1 LEIISAN
8 EGVPVPSLAEK
19 IDKLFK
25 SITPGGREYTYDE
38 VARGCSELSGGTFS
52 KTYIWQLRTG
62 QRDNPTKR
70 HLEALA
76 AFFHV
81 PVAYFFDED
90 TAERIDTQIAL
101 ASAMRNAEVR
111 DIALRAMSMDDAG
124 RASLLRIIAEVS
136 GLQSSGAGG
145 GGQQGADRREGGGR
159 QGGKPGERKG

>member
-145 GGQQGADRREGGGR
+145 GGQQGPDRREGGGR

>member
-1 LEIISAN
+1 M
-8 EGVPVPSLAEK
+8 AEK

-25 SITPGGREYTYDE
+25 SITPGGREYTYEE

-76 AFFHV
+76 AYFHV

-124 RASLLRIIAEVS
+124 RASLLRIIAEVT
-136 GLQSSGAGG
+136 GLQSSGT
-145 GGQQGADRREGGGR
+145 GAANTANGRR
-159 QGGKPGERKG
+159 QDGKPGDGKSGDGATADGEAGEGTQGRA

>member
-1 LEIISAN
+1 M
-8 EGVPVPSLAEK
+8 PSLAEK

>member
-1 LEIISAN
+1 M
-8 EGVPVPSLAEK
+8 PSLAEK

-25 SITPGGREYTYDE
+25 SIAPGGREYTYEE

-136 GLQSSGAGG
+136 GLQSSGTGG
-145 GGQQGADRREGGGR
+145 DGQQETGRREGGRG
-159 QGGKPGERKG
+159 QGGGPGKRKD

>member
-124 RASLLRIIAEVS
+124 RASLLRIIAEVT

-145 GGQQGADRREGGGR
+145 TGQQDAGRREGRRR
-159 QGGKPGERKG
+159 QGGKAGERKD

>member
-145 GGQQGADRREGGGR
+145 GGQQGADRGEGGGR

>member
-1 LEIISAN
+1 M
-8 EGVPVPSLAEK
+8 PSLAEK

-25 SITPGGREYTYDE
+25 SITPGGREYTYEE

-76 AFFHV
+76 SYFHV

-90 TAERIDTQIAL
+90 AAERIDTQIAL

-136 GLQSSGAGG
+136 GLQATAAASAETGDGSQRVGKTDDGKTG
-145 GGQQGADRREGGGR
+145 DRKTGDGKTGR
-159 QGGKPGERKG
+159 A

>member
-124 RASLLRIIAEVS
+124 RASLLRIIAEVT

-145 GGQQGADRREGGGR
+145 AGQQDAGRREGRRR
-159 QGGKPGERKG
+159 QGGKPGERKD